1 MPPLQISPCRCAF
14 FRLEGIIIKPS
25 CRPMHLKEPCF
36 EPLHGESLSRHLRL
50 RQRDI
55 GALRQF
61 FHRFGKI
68 TVFHF
73 HQKAVYIPRR
83 STAETVIKLF
93 FTVDGKRRGLFVME
107 RAKSEVRTALLLQ
120 RNVLGNDIH
129 NVILHTD
136 FLNQLSRIPH
146 CPSPLPPF
154 WKQRFWNFRKHWRK
168 EAVTL
173 PFSCY
178 TL

>member
-1 MPPLQISPCRCAF
+1 
-14 FRLEGIIIKPS
+14 
-25 CRPMHLKEPCF
+25 MHLKEPCF
-36 EPLHGESLSRHLRL
+36 QPLHGESLSRHLRL

-73 HQKAVYIPRR
+73 HEKAVYIPRR
-83 STAETVIKLF
+83 STTETVIKLF
-93 FTVDGKRRGLFVME
+93 FTVDGKRRGLFVMK

-120 RNVLGNDIH
+120 GDVLGNDIH

-136 FLNQLSRIPH
+136 FLNQFSRIPH
-146 CPSPLPPF
+146 CPPPFPSF
-154 WKQRFWNFRKHWRK
+154 WKQRFRNFRKHWRK